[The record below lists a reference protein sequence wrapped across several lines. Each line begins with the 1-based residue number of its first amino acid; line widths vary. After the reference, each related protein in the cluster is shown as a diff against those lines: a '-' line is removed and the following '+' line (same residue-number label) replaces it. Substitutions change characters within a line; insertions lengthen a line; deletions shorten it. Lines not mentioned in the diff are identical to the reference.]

1 MTGRLLGIML
11 LLLASTQ
18 RSPSGNA
25 ALLVKV
31 IEAGS
36 NQPLPNAEVI
46 DLDASTH
53 RLTNADGEARIEW
66 PDHGR
71 LRLRVRQLGFQ
82 FADRDLTRPADATAV
97 VDTATFTLSRVAYT
111 LPNVATR
118 AAAKCAADGDA
129 ASRALAAV
137 ALGQLQMSAERY
149 ESFRKAYPF
158 RIKQKR
164 RTVHFNA
171 NGTARDVR
179 EGTEEEKSTQWG
191 ERYQPGRVIDR
202 RANGFSVPLL
212 FLSALADPVFWDHH
226 CFAVRGVE
234 TFHDARVLRL
244 EFQPALNVSSVDWMG
259 SAFVDSAT
267 SVLERV
273 EFQLVGLQPSD
284 IVRRLEGYTTFR
296 SPSPYIVV
304 PDSTVGMWWR
314 RGETDYEPPW
324 NGPDAVQLIELLTVT
339 YNKAKPPAN
348 AATPRR

>member
-1 MTGRLLGIML
+1 MTGRLLGML
-11 LLLASTQ
+11 ALVLASTHG
-18 RSPSGNA
+18 SPTANV
-25 ALLVKV
+25 LLVKV
-31 IEAGS
+31 VDGES
-36 NQPLPNAEVI
+36 SQPLPNAEVI
-46 DLDASTH
+46 DLDAST
-53 RLTNADGEARIEW
+53 RRFTNSEGEARIAW
-66 PDHGR
+66 PDRGR

-82 FADRDLTRPADATAV
+82 FEDRELTRPADATAAA
-97 VDTATFTLSRVAYT
+97 VDTATFRLSRVAYT

-118 AAAKCAADGDA
+118 APAKCVADGDA

-164 RTVHFNA
+164 RTIHFNA

-179 EGTEEEKSTQWG
+179 EGTEEETSTQWG

-202 RANGFSVPLL
+202 RAYGFSVPLL

-226 CFAVRGVE
+226 CFSVRGVE

-244 EFQPALNVSSVDWMG
+244 EFEPALNVSSVDWMG

-267 SVLERV
+267 SVLQRV
-273 EFQLVGLQPSD
+273 EFQLTGLQLND
-284 IVRRLEGYTTFR
+284 VVRRLEGYTTFR

-304 PDSTVGMWWR
+304 PDSTVAMWWR
-314 RGETDYEPPW
+314 RGEAEYEPPW
-324 NGPDAVQLIELLTVT
+324 KGPDTVQLLELLAVT
-339 YNKAKPPAN
+339 YNKGKPPAN
-348 AATPRR
+348 AAPPRR